1 MEPRPPRPDGAA
13 TKEGRQARNTGLSP
27 ATDQTPGNY
36 VSSGNI
42 LTSVW
47 TRPREIPRG
56 EDARAV
62 FHWRERKY
70 SGVSTLLGQS
80 AVRLPADGGWGPKG
94 LTDGWN
100 STTSHMGKVLIGWL
114 LKSLQCQL
122 TGSWQAG
129 KDPKRPAA
137 KIYYPGNSSSTGYY
151 YPLFLIFD
159 CLHIENRSWSLCC
172 YELRAISQCL
182 VPINRLPTKGKPP
195 RVKQSW
201 LAWSPPTERIFP
213 AWPGLGHTGN
223 NELCGGN
230 REWIMGTDSIECD
243 ICRMRG
249 WTQLGK
255 WR

>member
-1 MEPRPPRPDGAA
+1 M
-13 TKEGRQARNTGLSP
+13 
-27 ATDQTPGNY
+27 
-36 VSSGNI
+36 
-42 LTSVW
+42 
-47 TRPREIPRG
+47 
-56 EDARAV
+56 
-62 FHWRERKY
+62 
-70 SGVSTLLGQS
+70 LGQS

-114 LKSLQCQL
+114 VKSLQCQL
-122 TGSWQAG
+122 AGSWQAG

-137 KIYYPGNSSSTGYY
+137 KIYYPDNSSSTGYY
-151 YPLFLIFD
+151 SPLFLIFD
-159 CLHIENRSWSLCC
+159 CLHIENRSWSPCC
-172 YELRAISQCL
+172 YELGAISQCL
-182 VPINRLPTKGKPP
+182 APINPLPTKGKTP

-230 REWIMGTDSIECD
+230 REWVMGTDSIECD